1 MVIKLRRKN
10 GGSPSEHS
18 IDNGLLE
25 DIRRYIKENYICEAK
40 CFKAA
45 APLAASHCEDRA
57 ALNYNDILKD
67 AVYDETF
74 SQMLLRLIDEKGYT
88 DPQVYNKANIDRKLF
103 SKIRIDKNY
112 RPKKQTAVAFAVALE
127 LDLCETE
134 DLLNKAGFTLSN
146 SLTFDLVIKYFIEHR
161 RYDIFEINEALRE
174 LDQTLLFREMKSDL

>member
-1 MVIKLRRKN
+1 MVIKLSRKN
-10 GGSPSEHS
+10 GGSSQEHS
-18 IDNGLLE
+18 IDKQLIK
-25 DIRRYIKENYICEAK
+25 DIRRYIKDNYIAEVK
-40 CFKAA
+40 CFTAA
-45 APLAASHCEDRA
+45 APFAAPQCEERA
-57 ALNYNDILKD
+57 VLNYKDILKD

-88 DPQVYNKANIDRKLF
+88 DPEVYNKANIDRKLF

-127 LDLCETE
+127 LDLRETE
-134 DLLNKAGFTLSN
+134 DLLNKAGYTLSN